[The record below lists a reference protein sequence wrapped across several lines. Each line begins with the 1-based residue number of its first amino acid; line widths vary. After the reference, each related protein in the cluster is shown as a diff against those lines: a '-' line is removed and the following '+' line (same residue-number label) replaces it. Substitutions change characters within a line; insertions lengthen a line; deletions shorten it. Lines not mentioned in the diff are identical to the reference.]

1 MQTKRIGNIGG
12 SRALFEFVKREI
24 PVYLPFGDNETADLL
39 AEFNGKINKIQIKTI
54 TTINKNNALE
64 FPTSRRPVGNNARIA
79 YNEEEVDYFVF
90 YCLELDKILLVPYK
104 EVMNNK
110 TSFTI
115 KLDKSNNK
123 KSHYI
128 EDFIFDK
135 ILNQSC
141 DG

>member
-1 MQTKRIGNIGG
+1 MQTKRIGNIGE
-12 SRALFEFVKREI
+12 SRVLFEFVKREI

-90 YCLELDKILLVPYK
+90 YCLELDK
-104 EVMNNK
+104 N
-110 TSFTI
+110 
-115 KLDKSNNK
+115 
-123 KSHYI
+123 
-128 EDFIFDK
+128 FISS
-135 ILNQSC
+135 L
-141 DG
+141 

>member
-1 MQTKRIGNIGG
+1 MQTKRIGNIGE
-12 SRALFEFVKREI
+12 SRVLFEFVKREI

-54 TTINKNNALE
+54 TIINKNNALE

-128 EDFIFDK
+128 EDFTFDK
-135 ILNQSC
+135 ILNQAC

>member
-1 MQTKRIGNIGG
+1 MQTKRIGNIGE
-12 SRALFEFVKREI
+12 SRTLFEFVKREI

-54 TTINKNNALE
+54 TIINKNNALE

-128 EDFIFDK
+128 EDFTFDK

>member
-1 MQTKRIGNIGG
+1 MQTKRMGNIGE

-39 AEFNGKINKIQIKTI
+39 AD
-54 TTINKNNALE
+54 NKNNALE
-64 FPTSRRPVGNNARIA
+64 FPTSRRPVGNNARIV

-104 EVMNNK
+104 EVINNK
-110 TSFTI
+110 ASFTV
-115 KLDKSNNK
+115 KLDKSSNK

-128 EDFIFDK
+128 EDFTFDK
-135 ILNQSC
+135 ILN
-141 DG
+141 